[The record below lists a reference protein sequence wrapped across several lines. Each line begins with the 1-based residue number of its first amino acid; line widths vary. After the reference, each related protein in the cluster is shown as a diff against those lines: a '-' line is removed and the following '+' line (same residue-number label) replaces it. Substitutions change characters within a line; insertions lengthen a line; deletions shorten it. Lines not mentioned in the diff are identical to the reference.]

1 MSLDAFLKMNRLNS
15 RSTIYPGATLKVADA
30 GSTREEAAPPARAN
44 SGKGGT
50 QQVYHKVERGDTA
63 YAIAQRYGVSLDNF
77 LAWNGLKPDSVLRP
91 GDQHVVSPDGSVKPQ
106 PAAGEGRDR
115 MAEAAGGGGDRREHV
130 VAQGQNPSTIAR
142 RYGVR
147 VSDLYR
153 WNGWSKQHILRVGDT
168 VVYFK

>member
-1 MSLDAFLKMNRLNS
+1 
-15 RSTIYPGATLKVADA
+15 
-30 GSTREEAAPPARAN
+30 
-44 SGKGGT
+44 
-50 QQVYHKVERGDTA
+50 
-63 YAIAQRYGVSLDNF
+63 
-77 LAWNGLKPDSVLRP
+77 
-91 GDQHVVSPDGSVKPQ
+91 
-106 PAAGEGRDR
+106 